1 MRRMIGMDIHRTE
14 GFGRSL
20 GKEDEVVIEA
30 AGNAMAVVH
39 VPSPYVARVLAANP
53 LQVKAIACARQ
64 DGQDRCRCAGIAAG
78 RQFSAG
84 SLVAGF
90 GYRAPAPIG
99 GTPQSGCPAP
109 HADQEPG
116 ARDPAR
122 PSDPPC
128 PHAHL
133 FGRLGR
139 IWLAQ
144 QLMPDDEGAAI
155 ERHRRE
161 LDRLSGDLGALDTQI
176 AQAGSDDPAVKRLLT
191 ITGVNL
197 IVAAGG
203 NRRCAPLHQSAAAG
217 QLCRPKPAGAASQGC
232 PAYAYKVKAL
242 RDREIELA
250 RHAEQA
256 YERFVS
262 QWQRRGTAKQR
273 TSAANEEQR

>member
-1 MRRMIGMDIHRTE
+1 MRLGCSGSGALWVAKFCVDFLADCPELTLLELADLDATPAFGGANECGVNQLQDGACAQGMRDDPRRREGTAPNQSKGEEQTMRRMIGMDIHRTE

-99 GTPQSGCPAP
+99 GTPQSGSPAP

-133 FGRLGR
+133 FARLGR

-176 AQAGSDDPAVKRLLT
+176 AQAGSDDPAV
-191 ITGVNL
+191 
-197 IVAAGG
+197 
-203 NRRCAPLHQSAAAG
+203 S
-217 QLCRPKPAGAASQGC
+217 GC
-232 PAYAYKVKAL
+232 L
-242 RDREIELA
+242 RSP
-250 RHAEQA
+250 
-256 YERFVS
+256 VS
-262 QWQRRGTAKQR
+262 I
-273 TSAANEEQR
+273 